1 MNIAKSLFLQADKDG
16 SKYLDYIEILHI
28 TKRFVLQ
35 MKIDVA
41 SEEEIKQEMQ
51 KVNKAKD
58 GHMLMNEFIIFCN
71 DLYN

>member
-41 SEEEIKQEMQ
+41 SEEEIK
-51 KVNKAKD
+51 
-58 GHMLMNEFIIFCN
+58 
-71 DLYN
+71 